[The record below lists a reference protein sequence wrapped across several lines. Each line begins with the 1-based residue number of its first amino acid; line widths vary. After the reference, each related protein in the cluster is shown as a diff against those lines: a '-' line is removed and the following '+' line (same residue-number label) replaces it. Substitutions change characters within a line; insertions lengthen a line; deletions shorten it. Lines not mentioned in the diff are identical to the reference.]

1 MTERDAIEQSDDPVT
16 VDRLAAD
23 LRDLGVVAGDVVLV
37 HSSLSALGWVS
48 GGAPAVVDA
57 LMQVVTDDGTLVMPT
72 HSGHYSDPADW
83 ENPPVP
89 DEWLPEIR
97 ETMPPYRPA
106 VTPSRGMGAIPECF
120 RTYPDVVRS
129 RHPTSSFAAWGAD
142 AEFVVE
148 DHEYD
153 SPLGEGSPLA
163 RVADLDGDVLL
174 LGAGHDSNT
183 SLHLAEHR
191 ADYEKETVTNGAPV
205 LADGERRWQEF
216 EELDYDTSDF
226 ERVGRA
232 FERERPDATVAGRVG
247 RGRATRFR
255 QRDLLSFA
263 TDWFGEN
270 R

>member
-1 MTERDAIEQSDDPVT
+1 VTERDAVDRTDAPVT
-16 VDRLAAD
+16 VDRLVAD
-23 LRDLGVVAGDVVLV
+23 LRDLGVAAGDTVLV

-57 LMQVVTDDGTLVMPT
+57 LLRAVTADGTLVMPT
-72 HSGHYSDPADW
+72 HSGHYADPAGW
-83 ENPPVP
+83 EHPPVP
-89 DEWLPEIR
+89 DDWEDEIR
-97 ETMPPYRPA
+97 ATMPPYRPA
-106 VTPSRGMGAIPECF
+106 VTPSRGMGAVPECF

-142 AEFVVE
+142 AAVVAA

-153 SPLGEGSPLA
+153 SPLGEASPLA

-205 LADGERRWQEF
+205 LADGERRWHEF
-216 EELDYDTSDF
+216 EALDYDASDF

-232 FERERPDATVAGRVG
+232 FERERPDAAVAGRVG
-247 RGRATRFR
+247 RGRAVRFR
-255 QRDLLSFA
+255 QRDLLSYA
-263 TDWFGEN
+263 TNWFGEN